1 MTSILS
7 FRTVDSGYGDAL
19 VLEQVSLEVNPGE
32 IVALVGSNG
41 AGKSTTINVAS
52 GIIPAWRGDIM
63 FNDRRINR
71 FAPHDIVDL
80 GLVQVPEGRR
90 IFPSLTVLENLQLG
104 AYLPKARS
112 DRKSAMEM
120 VFHLFPRLEE
130 RQNQHGSTL
139 SGGEQQMLAIGRAL
153 MTKPKMLMLDEPS
166 LGLAPQL
173 VRALLQIVKEIN
185 RQGVTILLVEQ
196 NVRAALRVAHRAY
209 ILETGRIVLQGVA
222 HELLDHPMVRR
233 AYLGL

>member
-7 FRTVDSGYGDAL
+7 FRTVDSGYGDAQ
-19 VLEQVSLEVNPGE
+19 VLEHISLDVNPGE

-63 FNDRRINR
+63 FNDIRISR
-71 FAPHDIVDL
+71 FAPHDIVNL

-120 VFHLFPRLEE
+120 VFQLFPRLDE
-130 RQNQHGSTL
+130 RQNQLGSTL

-196 NVRAALRVAHRAY
+196 NVRAALKVAHRAY
-209 ILETGRIVLQGVA
+209 ILETGRIVLEGVA